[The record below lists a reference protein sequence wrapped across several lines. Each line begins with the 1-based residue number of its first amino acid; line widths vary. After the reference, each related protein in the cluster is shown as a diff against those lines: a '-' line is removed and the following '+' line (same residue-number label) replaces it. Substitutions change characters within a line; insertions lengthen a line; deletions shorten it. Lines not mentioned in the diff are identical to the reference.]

1 MILKDILLETKDNK
15 SFPLP
20 MLLFDRFLESSN
32 YINDECLLAGRI
44 VEIGAYQGGTTCR
57 LAYMAKK
64 YNLKPIV
71 SIDIWEDNGTNQSK
85 LENISDDTFKIFLN
99 NINNN
104 GLSEYVEYYKEDSKI
119 VGKRWNEKIGF

>member
-1 MILKDILLETKDNK
+1 
-15 SFPLP
+15 